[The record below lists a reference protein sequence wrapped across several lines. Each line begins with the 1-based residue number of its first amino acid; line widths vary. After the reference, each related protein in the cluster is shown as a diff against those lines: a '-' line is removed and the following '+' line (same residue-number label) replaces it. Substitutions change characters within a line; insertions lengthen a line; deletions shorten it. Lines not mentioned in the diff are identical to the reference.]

1 MHSSCSLLQLSSIFL
16 SLENSSRNFLSN
28 IYAEILYVPYCILHF
43 VLHMFNYDECLL
55 RYSPGEMRGL
65 TISRIITSK
74 VRCEGGDQSGD
85 QSKET
90 GANARQEDSGEQN
103 GRQKLRV
110 HLR

>member
-1 MHSSCSLLQLSSIFL
+1 M
-16 SLENSSRNFLSN
+16 
-28 IYAEILYVPYCILHF
+28 
-43 VLHMFNYDECLL
+43 LL
-55 RYSPGEMRGL
+55 RYSPDEMHGL

-90 GANARQEDSGEQN
+90 GANAGQEGSGEQN
-103 GRQKLRV
+103 ARQKLPV